1 LVLGTTKIIGTIVFW
16 PATVCLTA
24 AAMFY
29 AIGNGD
35 LINEYF
41 GFSFAQSITI
51 TLISLAGQF
60 LVRFTVKYEGW
71 HPRVAQQVRNKGE

>member
-1 LVLGTTKIIGTIVFW
+1 MASGTTKLIGTLVFW
-16 PATVCLTA
+16 PITVCLTA

-29 AIGNGD
+29 AIERGET
-35 LINEYF
+35 INEYF

-60 LVRFTVKYEGW
+60 LVRSTVKYEGW
-71 HPRVAQQVRNKGE
+71 HPRVAQQVLESC